1 MLDSIVQNDN
11 YYFVESSKMF
21 VRLWLLFLIRES
33 RSFIARRIR
42 QEGVELCF
50 FMISSALLI
59 RSDHVTL
66 YTNLLNVAAGALA
79 GERGGGVG

>member
-1 MLDSIVQNDN
+1 
-11 YYFVESSKMF
+11 
-21 VRLWLLFLIRES
+21 
-33 RSFIARRIR
+33 
-42 QEGVELCF
+42 
-50 FMISSALLI
+50 MISSALLI